1 MTKSVSATYDMV
13 ASDNLAGYLR
23 AVHAAPVLTA
33 EQEYELAT
41 RYRNEADI
49 EAARELVVSHLRH
62 VVKVAR
68 GFMGYGLPMADLIQE
83 GSIGLMKA
91 VKRFDPNRDV
101 RLVSFAVHWIRAEI
115 YDYVLKNWRL
125 VKVATT
131 KAQRKLFF
139 NLRKSRP
146 KLGWMN
152 DSEVQDMAA
161 SLDVDAETVR
171 EMESRMNG
179 TDVAFD
185 ALADPDPDKT
195 PFSPSQHLGDMRYNP
210 ESLLMENEYEAESQ
224 DQLSR
229 ALEHLDER
237 SRDIVVR
244 RWLNEDKPTLHDLA
258 EEYNVSAERIRQI
271 EKRAMEKMKHV
282 ITIQH

>member
-1 MTKSVSATYDMV
+1 MTQSTTATYDLV

-23 AVHAAPVLTA
+23 AVHAAPILTV
-33 EQEYELAT
+33 EQEYELAN
-41 RYRNEADI
+41 RYHNEGDI

-91 VKRFDPNRDV
+91 VKRFDPSRDV

-139 NLRKSRP
+139 NLRKSRL

-152 DSEVQDMAA
+152 DREVQDMAA
-161 SLDVDAETVR
+161 NLDVGVETVR
-171 EMESRMNG
+171 EMESRMSS

-185 ALADPDPDKT
+185 ALIDTDPDK
-195 PFSPSQHLGDMRYNP
+195 PNFSPSQHLGDMRYNP
-210 ESLLMENEYEAESQ
+210 EAMLMQTEYETNSH
-224 DQLSR
+224 DQLSK
-229 ALEHLDER
+229 ALEQLDER
-237 SRDIVVR
+237 SKDIVVR
-244 RWLNEDKPTLHDLA
+244 RWLSDDKPTLHDLA
-258 EEYNVSAERIRQI
+258 EEYSISAERIRQI

-282 ITIQH
+282 ITPCH

>member
-1 MTKSVSATYDMV
+1 MTQSVSANYDMV
-13 ASDNLAGYLR
+13 ASDNLGGYLR

-49 EAARELVVSHLRH
+49 EAARQLVVSHLRH

-91 VKRFDPNRDV
+91 VKRFDPSRDV

-139 NLRKSRP
+139 NLRKSKP

-171 EMESRMNG
+171 EMESRMSG

-185 ALADPDPDKT
+185 VLAEPDPDKT
-195 PFSPSQHLGDMRYNP
+195 TFSPSQHLGDMRYNP
-210 ESLLMENEYEAESQ
+210 ESLLMKNEYETESRN
-224 DQLSR
+224 QLTQ
-229 ALEHLDER
+229 ALEQLDDR
-237 SRDIVVR
+237 SKDIVVR
-244 RWLNEDKPTLHDLA
+244 RWLSEDKPTLHDLA
-258 EEYNVSAERIRQI
+258 DEYSVSAERIRQI

-282 ITIQH
+282 ITI